1 MASKTPVTAL
11 GIGAVGVLLAW
22 SGLKGKK
29 WTAGLRDLIA
39 GQSPTEA
46 GGVAIEGTPESIANA
61 TAAGNNE
68 SGVQTAAP
76 PANASEKAWIISMLT
91 ALGALPT
98 AANIKSITN
107 WIHQETPSWP
117 PLTKNN
123 PMNTTQPEP
132 GSKSVNSVGVQAYP
146 SAAIGI
152 NATVTTLENGRYPAI
167 VAALRAGRGLSGTG
181 PWNAELSTWSNGGYS
196 SV

>member
-1 MASKTPVTAL
+1 MAGKTPVTVL

-39 GQSPTEA
+39 GQSAEEA
-46 GGVAIEGTPESIANA
+46 GDVTIEGTPASIANVTGQSETGVA
-61 TAAGNNE
+61 
-68 SGVQTAAP
+68 SGAP
-76 PANASEKAWIISMLT
+76 PANASEKAWIVAMLA

-98 AANIKSITN
+98 AANIKSLTN
-107 WIHQETPSWP
+107 WIARETPWP
-117 PLTKNN
+117 PVSKNN
-123 PMNTTQPEP
+123 PLNTTQLES
-132 GSKSVNSVGVQAYP
+132 GSRSVNSVGVQAYP
-146 SAAIGI
+146 SAATGI

-181 PWNAELSTWSNGGYS
+181 PWNAELATWSGGGYS